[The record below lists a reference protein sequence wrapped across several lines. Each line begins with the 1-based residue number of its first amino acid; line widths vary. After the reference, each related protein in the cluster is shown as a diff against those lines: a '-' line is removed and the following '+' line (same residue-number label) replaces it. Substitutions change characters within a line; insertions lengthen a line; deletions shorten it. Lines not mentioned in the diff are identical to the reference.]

1 MPESTIVKWGNSLG
15 IRIPSSI
22 IREAGLRQNQK
33 VRIVVEKDGSL
44 VICPASGEVP
54 SLEEL
59 LARVN
64 PEKHGGEV
72 MAWEPVGEEVF

>member
-1 MPESTIVKWGNSLG
+1 MPESAIVKWGNSLG

-22 IREAGLRQNQK
+22 IREAGLRRNQK
-33 VRIVVEKDGSL
+33 VRIVVEKDGTL
-44 VICPASGEVP
+44 VIRPVLGEVP

-59 LARVN
+59 LAKVD

-72 MAWEPVGEEVF
+72 MAWEPVGKEVF